1 MGEQIANSSESST
14 DITVKNVLLT
24 VLKYITDENNIWLI
38 FKLFEVVI
46 NGVSQGLKAKL
57 P

>member
-14 DITVKNVLLT
+14 DITVKNVLST
-24 VLKYITDENNIWLI
+24 VLKYITDESNIWLI

-46 NGVSQGLKAKL
+46 
-57 P
+57 